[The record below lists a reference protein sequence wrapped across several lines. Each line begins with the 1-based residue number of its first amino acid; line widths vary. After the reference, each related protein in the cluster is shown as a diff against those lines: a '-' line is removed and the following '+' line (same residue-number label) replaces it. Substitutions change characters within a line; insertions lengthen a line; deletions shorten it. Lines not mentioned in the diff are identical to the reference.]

1 MPYLLDSDV
10 PIDISRASPAAID
23 YVDTLPEPWMIYRR

>member
-10 PIDISRASPAAID
+10 LIDISRDRLEAID
-23 YVDTLPEPWMIYRR
+23 YVDKLRTHG